1 MSDTLSL
8 EAAVAASRV
17 HAGKAIGWAARSLR
31 KSAA

>member
-8 EAAVAASRV
+8 EEAAAASRV
-17 HAGKAIGWAARSLR
+17 HAEKAIGWVARSLR